1 MGIENMKMPQLGE
14 SVTEGT
20 ISKWLVS
27 PGDTV
32 NKYDPIAEV
41 QTDKVNAEVPSSFT
55 GTIKELIA
63 EEGDTLEV
71 GEIICSI
78 EVGGAGS
85 APSEEAPKEEKKETA
100 GEKPSQAVA
109 NSSQPAAKPS
119 QPAAKPSQPAAKPS
133 QPAAKPSQPAAKPS
147 QQSKKEDGNKA
158 RYSPAVLKLSQEHD
172 IDLKQ
177 VEGTGNGGRITRKDL
192 KKIIESG
199 NIPKAGDAAAS
210 PQAEAAPAPGKEQ
223 AKPAAA
229 VKQAAPS
236 PNVPTMPG
244 DIEIPVTGVRKA
256 IASNMVRSKH
266 EAPHA
271 WTMMEVDVT
280 NLVEYRNSLK
290 TEFKQRE
297 GFNLTF
303 FAFFVKAVSQALK
316 EFPQINSMW
325 AGDKIIQKKDVNI
338 SIAVATDDA
347 LFVPVI
353 KNADEKTIK
362 GIAREITD
370 LAGKVRSGK
379 LKSEDMQGG
388 TFTVNN
394 TGSFGSVQSMGII
407 NYPQAAILQVESIV
421 KRPVVMNNGM
431 IAVRDMVNLCMSLD
445 HRVLD
450 GLVCGRFLQR
460 IKEILENTSKENTSV
475 Y

>member
-71 GEIICSI
+71 GEMICSI
-78 EVGGAGS
+78 EVEGAGS

-100 GEKPSQAVA
+100 ETADEKPSAA
-109 NSSQPAAKPS
+109 PAKN
-119 QPAAKPSQPAAKPS
+119 PAP
-133 QPAAKPSQPAAKPS
+133 
-147 QQSKKEDGNKA
+147 KKEAGNKA
-158 RYSPAVLKLSQEHD
+158 RYSPAVLKLSQDHD
-172 IDLKQ
+172 IDLNQ
-177 VEGTGNGGRITRKDL
+177 VDGTGNGGRITRKDL

-199 NIPKAGDAAAS
+199 NIPKAADAPAA
-210 PQAEAAPAPGKEQ
+210 PQTEAPAPQQTPVKEQAQLTAAQKQAAPAP
-223 AKPAAA
+223 
-229 VKQAAPS
+229 
-236 PNVPTMPG
+236 NVPVMPG
-244 DIEIPVTGVRKA
+244 DIEIPVTGIRKA

-280 NLVEYRNSLK
+280 NLVEYRNTLK

-325 AGDKIIQKKDVNI
+325 AGDKIIQKKDINI

-353 KNADEKTIK
+353 KTADEKTIK

-431 IAVRDMVNLCMSLD
+431 IAVRDMVNLCLSLD

>member
-78 EVGGAGS
+78 EIEGGGT
-85 APSEEAPKEEKKETA
+85 APAEEAPKEEPKEEA
-100 GEKPSQAVA
+100 KGSAP
-109 NSSQPAAKPS
+109 AKPKAPTRDS
-119 QPAAKPSQPAAKPS
+119 
-133 QPAAKPSQPAAKPS
+133 
-147 QQSKKEDGNKA
+147 GNKA

-172 IDLKQ
+172 IDLNQ

-199 NIPKAGDAAAS
+199 SIPKAGDAPAPKNEAQA
-210 PQAEAAPAPGKEQ
+210 PQQAPVKESAPVQPAKQQAPA
-223 AKPAAA
+223 A
-229 VKQAAPS
+229 
-236 PNVPTMPG
+236 NVPVVPG
-244 DIEIPVTGVRKA
+244 DIEIPVSGIRKA

-280 NLVEYRNSLK
+280 NLVDYRNSLK

-303 FAFFVKAVSQALK
+303 FAFFVKAVAQALK
-316 EFPQINSMW
+316 EYPQINSMW
-325 AGDKIIQKKDVNI
+325 AGDKIVQKKDINL

-347 LFVPVI
+347 LYVPVI

-362 GIAREITD
+362 GIAREITE

-379 LKSEDMQGG
+379 LTSQDMQGG

-460 IKEILENTSKENTSV
+460 VKEILENTSKENTSV

>member
-1 MGIENMKMPQLGE
+1 MVIEQIKMPQLGE

-27 PGDTV
+27 VGDKV
-32 NKYDPIAEV
+32 NKYDPLAEV
-41 QTDKVNAEVPSSFT
+41 MTDKVNAEVPSSFT
-55 GTIKELIA
+55 GVVKELIA
-63 EEGDTLEV
+63 EEGETLAV
-71 GEIICSI
+71 GEMICTI
-78 EVGGAGS
+78 EMEGGT
-85 APSEEAPKEEKKETA
+85 PQETA
-100 GEKPSQAVA
+100 ALVTSDAAAQSAAV
-109 NSSQPAAKPS
+109 SVEPVDQ
-119 QPAAKPSQPAAKPS
+119 
-133 QPAAKPSQPAAKPS
+133 
-147 QQSKKEDGNKA
+147 GNKA
-158 RYSPAVLKLSQEHD
+158 RYSPAVLKISQEHG
-172 IDLKQ
+172 IDLTK
-177 VEGTGNGGRITRKDL
+177 VSGTGAGGRITRKDL
-192 KKIIESG
+192 LKLIESG
-199 NIPKAGDAAAS
+199 KIPVAEQNVEANQETAVVEAPTQAASQSVSTPTASAQSVNIPV
-210 PQAEAAPAPGKEQ
+210 
-223 AKPAAA
+223 A
-229 VKQAAPS
+229 V
-236 PNVPTMPG
+236 G
-244 DIEIPVTGVRKA
+244 DIEIPVTGIRKA
-256 IASNMVRSKH
+256 IAANMLRSKH

-271 WTMMEVDVT
+271 WTMIEVDAT

-290 TEFKQRE
+290 DEFKKKE

-303 FAFFVKAVSQALK
+303 FAFFVKAVAQALK

-325 AGDKIIQKKDVNI
+325 AGDKIIQKKDINI

-347 LFVPVI
+347 LYVPVI
-353 KNADEKTIK
+353 KQADEKTVK
-362 GIAREITD
+362 GIAREISE
-370 LAGKVRSGK
+370 LAVKVRTGK
-379 LKSEDMQGG
+379 LRSEDMQGG

-460 IKEILENTSKENTSV
+460 VKEILENTSKSTTSI